1 MRSRQAELER
11 VEGLLEK
18 RNQDIGELQ
27 GRLQDAEKL
36 LVRYFYSHLCMYIH
50 PAAFHYSRLLS
61 HLKFYGENFYRFL
74 QFCGSIK
81 FFADNIFSCH
91 LLEYSSIFLVEPN
104 LQRIVEY
111 TPHKNHENFGPENGA
126 LHGAQVEE

>member
-36 LVRYFYSHLCMYIH
+36 LVRYFYSHQHTYIH
-50 PAAFHYSRLLS
+50 PAALLFTILDSS
-61 HLKFYGENFYRFL
+61 HILKFYGET
-74 QFCGSIK
+74 
-81 FFADNIFSCH
+81 FSG
-91 LLEYSSIFLVEPN
+91 LL
-104 LQRIVEY
+104 
-111 TPHKNHENFGPENGA
+111 
-126 LHGAQVEE
+126 